1 MNKFKKYKYTFKF
14 KNKIKLNNENYL
26 INKISFNSDR
36 NINSS
41 HNFLIP
47 KVIYNNIETQ
57 KVLILKDN
65 KGKSGIYRLTNLIN
79 SKTYIGSA
87 IDLTTRF

>member
-1 MNKFKKYKYTFKF
+1 M
-14 KNKIKLNNENYL
+14 KI
-26 INKISFNSDR
+26 FNIDR